1 MTRPAKRKSI
11 PLGRGWSVA
20 LRRDEV
26 YPDDPGNGTP
36 AMVCG
41 PFGKSAT
48 FWCAADTGYVTDR
61 NGEDFVLPGSVNRRI
76 DAVADEVNAYVE
88 AVTQWLKETA
98 T

>member
-1 MTRPAKRKSI
+1 MSRPAKRKSI

-48 FWCAADTGYVTDR
+48 FWCAADTGEATDNR
-61 NGEDFVLPGSVNRRI
+61 GETFDIPFSVQRAI
-76 DAVADEVNAYVE
+76 DRATDEVNAYVE
-88 AVTQWLKETA
+88 AITQWIKET
-98 T
+98 TT